1 MAVKLVKDR
10 YKINNVV
17 IWQPDKDLAFSF
29 ATTYTESSQRS
40 QYGVGYFTPL
50 FTVEQYGYKATNI
63 PVSEAAKI
71 LQMIAKGYKF
81 TLHYFSPYYGVWRD
95 GQFYVGQ
102 SQNVSIGELSEDE
115 QTLSTL
121 EFNMTGVNPL

>member
-1 MAVKLVKDR
+1 MTKNR
-10 YKINNVV
+10 YRINGTD

-40 QYGVGYFTPL
+40 QYGTGYFTPM
-50 FTVEQYGYKATNI
+50 FTVEQYGYKASNI
-63 PVSEAAKI
+63 PVVEASKI
-71 LQMIAKGYKF
+71 LQMIAKGRKF
-81 TLHYFSPYYGVWRD
+81 TLHYFSPYYGTWRD
-95 GQFYVGQ
+95 GKFYVGQ

-115 QTLSTL
+115 QKLSTL

>member
-1 MAVKLVKDR
+1 MEK
-10 YKINNVV
+10 YKINGTV

-40 QYGVGYFTPL
+40 QYGFGYFTPL

-63 PVSEAAKI
+63 PVSEASRI
-71 LQMIAKGYKF
+71 LQMVAKGYKF

-102 SQNVSIGELSEDE
+102 SQSISIGELSEDE